1 MSDSNVHTSESLLDE
16 IVLVYDNI
24 IFERSGDTWALF
36 ELATDT
42 YDMLAHQ
49 TKKEHHSRLISGI
62 GRLPAP
68 GRAKIIITRQDF
80 DRERYMEDLRAVN
93 PDSREYQKWLYS
105 VDNALTTDRGSKRKV
120 YLAVRL
126 HQDLVPK
133 LSRSA
138 REAYKSARAFFRMRV
153 LGLSTPVPDYEVA
166 RSKILASH
174 VESIFKPMLA
184 QPKEGSQR
192 LGPVE
197 VARLIRHLYQ
207 RGIPHDDIPAVGTLW
222 ERYEDSRV
230 LIPCPQAWRAL
241 AADTAIRNQYS
252 QIALNHGN
260 GAVTFQRFLGL
271 SGMPTRGLGFP
282 GDEYAYPKHAA
293 DILLDF
299 DLTPYYEAERKREG
313 KEQRLSAQEEHI
325 LGAGGKID
333 MGMADARAAHRE
345 MEATFRAGMP
355 RIGLHASYCVTADT
369 IRDLD
374 QKTEDLK
381 DEMKS
386 MRITLAEARGM
397 HLQAFADYIPA
408 GPRRLG
414 SYLVPMP
421 PVTLAGSMPTAADH
435 VGDDEGPY
443 LGLTHRTASPVCF
456 DATRGMRINKNSSV
470 AFIGSQGSGKSV
482 TMYTMF
488 AQLCLAGYWQIL
500 LDPKGDAKN
509 ISNLS
514 ELSGALHEVFIEPG
528 SEIALPILK
537 LFPLSEI
544 DKTWRVLRD
553 FLIQLFGAQEG
564 QTELQQDKSDAT
576 RAATHL
582 FMKWFEESDGT
593 LSIHRLKDAFYEV
606 GKQDRT
612 GNMAMVANRLAYLL
626 ETFSENELS
635 SIVLSDE
642 GDVFGATTGGGIAT
656 GDPRSI
662 IFYTH
667 KLRLQSATD
676 RANGMP
682 PTEEERMA
690 QSVMSVVTA
699 AAYELAGKQRF
710 VSANE
715 KTFRGVHV
723 DEAWQIRTN
732 STGKSLTNFLQREA
746 RSQFVGSFFASQK
759 WADVEDM
766 KEHLGAV
773 FLGRNPS
780 EADVTRALTYMG
792 VTPDKHTV
800 AMVQGYRSGNF
811 VFKDIDDQVAPMYV
825 QPTPD
830 RWRQLLDTSPGN
842 PRGARTRAAQPVGA

>member
-1 MSDSNVHTSESLLDE
+1 VSDSNIHTSESLLDE
-16 IVLVYDNI
+16 IVMVYDNL
-24 IFERSGDTWALF
+24 IFERSGDTWAFF
-36 ELATDT
+36 ELATNT
-42 YDMLAHQ
+42 YDMLARQ
-49 TKKEHHSRLISGI
+49 TKKEQHGRLISAI

-68 GRAKIIITRQDF
+68 GRGKIIITRQDF
-80 DRERYMEDLRAVN
+80 DRDQYMADLRAVN
-93 PDSREYQKWLYS
+93 PTSREYQKWLYS
-105 VDNALTTDRGSKRKV
+105 VDNTLTTDRGSKRKV

-126 HQDLVPK
+126 HQDIFPK

-138 REAYKSARAFFRMRV
+138 REVYKSALAFFRMRV
-153 LGLSTPVPDYEVA
+153 LGLPTPIPDYEVA

-174 VESIFKPMLA
+174 VEMIFKPMLA
-184 QPKEGSQR
+184 HPGDEVAPQR
-192 LGPVE
+192 PGPIE
-197 VARLIRHLYQ
+197 AARLIRHLYQ
-207 RGIPHDDIPAVGTLW
+207 RGMPHDDIPAMGTLW
-222 ERYEDSRV
+222 ENHEDSRV
-230 LIPCPQAWRAL
+230 LIPNPQAWRAL

-252 QIALNHGN
+252 QLALYHGN

-271 SGMPTRGLGFP
+271 SGMPTRGLAFP

-355 RIGLHASYCVTADT
+355 RVGLHASYCVTADT
-369 IRDLD
+369 VKDLD

-381 DEMKS
+381 DEMKG

-408 GPRRLG
+408 GSRRLR

-421 PVTLAGSMPTAADH
+421 PVTLAGAMPIATDH
-435 VGDDEGPY
+435 VGDDRGPY
-443 LGLTHRTASPVCF
+443 LGLTHRTAAPVCF
-456 DATRGMRINKNSSV
+456 DATRAMQINKNGSV

-500 LDPKGDAKN
+500 LDPKGDAKK

-514 ELSGALHEVFIEPG
+514 ELSGSLHEVFIEPG

-582 FMKWFEESDGT
+582 FMKWFEESEGT

-606 GKQDRT
+606 GRQERT
-612 GNMAMVANRLAYLL
+612 GNMANVANRLAYLL

-635 SIVLSDE
+635 SIVLSDA
-642 GDVFGATTGGGIAT
+642 GDVFGATAGGGIAT

-667 KLRLQSATD
+667 KLRLQNATD

-690 QSVMSVVTA
+690 QSVMSVVAA

-710 VSANE
+710 TE

-766 KEHLGAV
+766 KDHLGAI

-780 EADVTRALTYMG
+780 EEDVTRALTYMG
-792 VTPDKHTV
+792 VTPDEHTV
-800 AMVQGYRSGNF
+800 SMVQGYGSGNF

-842 PRGARTRAAQPVGA
+842 SRRARARQAEPIGA